1 MYASDATNVQVQYNT
16 GVPFFLHHFFFGCW
30 DKTFL
35 SQRVY
40 QQQMGL
46 RRLGPYFS
54 PTKPKRP
61 QRKGMTAQPGP
72 FCNRR
77 RTDFYSLV
85 GHRPGSSLR
94 GPIRWLSRPKQQQQ
108 PARRIRRAAGDDAFA
123 AAGEAVCARDVA
135 GATDRRG
142 SHRRGSRRRA
152 PKVHRHN
159 HPHHIGIFLFPFP
172 YFIFTSNSSFVE
184 QSILTSNECAVH
196 LSNWLG

>member
-1 MYASDATNVQVQYNT
+1 
-16 GVPFFLHHFFFGCW
+16 
-30 DKTFL
+30 
-35 SQRVY
+35 
-40 QQQMGL
+40 MGL

-61 QRKGMTAQPGP
+61 HRKGMTAQPGP

-152 PKVHRHN
+152 PKDLSE
-159 HPHHIGIFLFPFP
+159 LFCHSLVNGPFVA
-172 YFIFTSNSSFVE
+172 YW
-184 QSILTSNECAVH
+184 AH
-196 LSNWLG
+196 LSVTVLRRIMRSALHNS